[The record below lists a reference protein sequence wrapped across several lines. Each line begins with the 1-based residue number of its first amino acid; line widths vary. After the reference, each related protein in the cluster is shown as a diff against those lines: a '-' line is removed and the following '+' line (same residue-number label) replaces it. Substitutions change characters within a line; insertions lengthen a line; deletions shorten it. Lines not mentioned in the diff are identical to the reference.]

1 MYIYIYFDDFTS
13 KIHIFIHYQSPWAF
27 HSFVDLGRSP
37 LAGSHPGAA
46 GRGRAGP
53 LASAGP
59 APGGAKAKAAGA
71 ARNAENP
78 RFRDLYIIDLYDL

>member
-1 MYIYIYFDDFTS
+1 MISYHISIYI
-13 KIHIFIHYQSPWAF
+13 QSL
-27 HSFVDLGRSP
+27 SITMGRSP

-71 ARNAENP
+71 ARNAEI
-78 RFRDLYIIDLYDL
+78 RDFWICIDLYDL